1 MCARCHPSIDLHRSR
16 KRTVS
21 RRDFFSHIGTGLHGA
36 ALAYLLKGDL
46 FSSDPALAA
55 MVRRRVYDTESRPP
69 HFEPKAKAVI
79 HLFMSG
85 GPSQVDLFDPKPLLK
100 KYEGQPPGRDL
111 ITTVTSISDA
121 GGMMP
126 SPFKFAKHGESGME
140 ISEVMP
146 HLAQHVDDITL
157 IRSMW
162 TTSFA
167 HDPAIN
173 VMQTGRAMTGRA
185 SLGAWMVYGLGSENQ
200 NLPAYV
206 VLDDPKGLPI
216 NGIENWQSGFL
227 PPLYQG
233 TRVREEGSPLLN
245 LHARQEFPRPVLE
258 RTRSFVH
265 RLDEAHRGKRPG
277 QPELDARISSYELA
291 ARLQLTATDALD
303 VSRESEATREMYGLN
318 DELTASYG
326 RRCLMARRLVE
337 RGVRF
342 VQVYIEGARW
352 DHHTGIE
359 KGLRFICGKTDKP
372 VGALL
377 GDLKQRGLLASTLV
391 IWGGEFG
398 RLPISQLMRGR
409 RADDLGRDH
418 GNQGFTVLMAGGGT
432 KVGTV
437 YGATDDIGYKAV
449 ENRVSVPD
457 FHATILHLLGMDHE
471 KLVYDHHGLNERLT
485 GVDPARVVK
494 GILA

>member
-1 MCARCHPSIDLHRSR
+1 MMTSTAYRQSSVFDAEAHGADPDNVLLSRFPMQRIDAEALRDSILKVVGRLDSRPFGPPNEVDVKPDGEVVSKGTRAGFRRSIYLLQRRSTPLTFLETFDMPPLKPNSLKRPNSMVASQALQLMNSDMARELSPYFAGRVMDVVGADVGKQVERVYLTALSRWPSADEKRLGVETLRDLTQDWLKHLEEEVPAEPKQAKAEWLGLATFCHSILNTADFLYIDLRRRAMCARCHPSIDLHRSR

-216 NGIENWQSGFL
+216 NGIEKL
-227 PPLYQG
+227 A
-233 TRVREEGSPLLN
+233 VRIPAATVPG
-245 LHARQEFPRPVLE
+245 HAR
-258 RTRSFVH
+258 TRGRFS
-265 RLDEAHRGKRPG
+265 A
-277 QPELDARISSYELA
+277 IELA
-291 ARLQLTATDALD
+291 
-303 VSRESEATREMYGLN
+303 
-318 DELTASYG
+318 
-326 RRCLMARRLVE
+326 CPP
-337 RGVRF
+337 GVPSS
-342 VQVYIEGARW
+342 GAR
-352 DHHTGIE
+352 
-359 KGLRFICGKTDKP
+359 
-372 VGALL
+372 
-377 GDLKQRGLLASTLV
+377 
-391 IWGGEFG
+391 
-398 RLPISQLMRGR
+398 
-409 RADDLGRDH
+409 ADAFVRPS
-418 GNQGFTVLMAGGGT
+418 AG
-432 KVGTV
+432 
-437 YGATDDIGYKAV
+437 
-449 ENRVSVPD
+449 
-457 FHATILHLLGMDHE
+457 
-471 KLVYDHHGLNERLT
+471 
-485 GVDPARVVK
+485 
-494 GILA
+494 